1 MGRRRRRGREP
12 VLVWWIGFAV
22 LPAAAWW
29 AGSWRV
35 ALLTLLLWCVYEFLV
50 VPTVC
55 RVTTRQG
62 FSCREP
68 VRGRLFA
75 CTPAHQQVKT
85 DALWRAIGLANPFRR
100 KAAPDADRATGT
112 VVYTP
117 KVRGRLAQADRAM
130 ILLAA
135 AGTLVTLVGM
145 VYGFNA

>member
-12 VLVWWIGFAV
+12 VLVWWAAFAALLV
-22 LPAAAWW
+22 LAWW
-29 AGSWRV
+29 PRSWRL
-35 ALLTLLLWCVYEFLV
+35 ALLTLLLWCVYEFLL

-85 DALWRAIGLANPFRR
+85 DTLFRAVGLPNPLHRPPR
-100 KAAPDADRATGT
+100 PTERDTGE

-117 KVRGRLAQADRAM
+117 RTRGRLAQADRAM
-130 ILLAA
+130 LLLAT
-135 AGTLVTLVGM
+135 AGTLLTIAGM
-145 VYGFNA
+145 LYGLTT